1 LTATTTPRDMR
12 VTRTEPQPGDR
23 IIIGHRVCLVNDR
36 GGYDYPSEPIAPIPG
51 PAPVLV
57 NAPGQ
62 AIVDWGWVALLV
74 GGLGLVAVW
83 WLA

>member
-1 LTATTTPRDMR
+1 MTATTQPLGL
-12 VTRTEPQPGDR
+12 VQRTEPQPGDR

-57 NAPGQ
+57 NGQ
-62 AIVDWGWVALLV
+62 WPATPVWALMGLLMGLLV
-74 GGLGLVAVW
+74 VW
-83 WLA
+83 GICS